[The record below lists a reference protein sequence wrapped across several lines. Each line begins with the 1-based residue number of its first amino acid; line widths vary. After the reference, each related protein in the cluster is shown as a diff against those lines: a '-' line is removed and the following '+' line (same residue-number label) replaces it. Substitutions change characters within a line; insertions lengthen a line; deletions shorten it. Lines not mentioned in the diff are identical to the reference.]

1 MNQNGKI
8 TAPVSIN
15 DPKAVLGLNSNSVGT
30 LCSST
35 LINMWAKYKPVPYR
49 SFAPLRTDDS
59 WWHGNDGKCGIAIQ
73 AYTSLNAFLAALPT
87 GYAWSHVLPSGGA
100 VEPYRLADFNGYNH
114 LAENPVGDIGGTSYT
129 ISSGSITIQYD
140 MVGVG
145 SDNLTLSDIEI
156 NGDSLDEYYLGV
168 YCYGGTGT
176 TSSFYCTAAQ
186 PYTSSTDMSIE
197 IDGLTD
203 SYVGTY
209 YLVPFFSSVRLT
221 LNGQAQAGTFLS
233 ANKQPIQITIN
244 GTGTLFYLVA
254 MGNWA
259 DAQFSSIE
267 WSVLGYN
274 NNSSS
279 VSLSYSV
286 YLYRKTA
293 AQTYAGGELVKSLY
307 TGSVSLPAQ
316 TSDYAVINQTDT
328 ATGYDY
334 DYEYYLA
341 LVSNAAQ
348 TVTTYHP
355 LEDYYPE

>member
-15 DPKAVLGLNSNSVGT
+15 DPKAVLGLSSNSVGT

-114 LAENPVGDIGGTSYT
+114 HAENPVGDIGGTSYT

-156 NGDSLDEYYLGV
+156 NGDSLDEYYLGI
-168 YCYGGTGT
+168 YAFGGTGT
-176 TSSFYCTAAQ
+176 TSSFYCTSSQ
-186 PYTSSTDMSIE
+186 PFTSSTDMSIE

-259 DAQFSSIE
+259 GAQFSSIE

-328 ATGYDY
+328 VTGYDY